1 MKDTVG
7 HPLAGLNYYGIYS
20 KMKSSQSIV
29 LEFPGDSKL
38 EIKETGI
45 LGITLVKTTSDE
57 DSNGNHLAVLEI
69 TDDYR
74 NDF

>member
-1 MKDTVG
+1 
-7 HPLAGLNYYGIYS
+7 
-20 KMKSSQSIV
+20 MKSSKPIF

-45 LGITLVKTTSDE
+45 LGITLVKSFSDE
-57 DSNGNHLAVLEI
+57 DFNVLEI

-74 NDF
+74 NDL